1 MTKLEVSRRFQSD
14 IYPVFHE
21 ESESEVQNAQIL
33 QENLKISISNVQN
46 NYLLIIGTFEN
57 QDWPA
62 SIAVRQFG
70 DPWFVRCVRDQTA
83 HIITPAGWWSAFGMD
98 GASASGASTGGER
111 KRKGGRGK
119 SACPVCHKKQRK
131 CNGTKTGCTYNI
143 LHSDVAQQ
151 TATSSNRPTRAAA
164 ITETD
169 RLSYPQNQHRED
181 KRSNRHQRQLHSQLH
196 SQQHEGDNNT

>member
-1 MTKLEVSRRFQSD
+1 LD
-14 IYPVFHE
+14 
-21 ESESEVQNAQIL
+21 
-33 QENLKISISNVQN
+33 LKHCHQ
-46 NYLLIIGTFEN
+46 
-57 QDWPA
+57 
-62 SIAVRQFG
+62 G
-70 DPWFVRCVRDQTA
+70 DPWVGNQRRVWRPLGCALRDQTA

-111 KRKGGRGK
+111 KRKGGRAK

-151 TATSSNRPTRAAA
+151 TASSSKRPTRAAA

-169 RLSYPQNQHRED
+169 RLSYPQNQHRQQH
-181 KRSNRHQRQLHSQLH
+181 RGNRQQRQ
-196 SQQHEGDNNT
+196 QQAASLGERNFATSTSNKIASSSSSSSSSSEGNLKGG

>member
-1 MTKLEVSRRFQSD
+1 M
-14 IYPVFHE
+14 
-21 ESESEVQNAQIL
+21 
-33 QENLKISISNVQN
+33 
-46 NYLLIIGTFEN
+46 
-57 QDWPA
+57 
-62 SIAVRQFG
+62 
-70 DPWFVRCVRDQTA
+70 RCVRDQTA
-83 HIITPAGWWSAFGMD
+83 HIITPAGWWPAFGMD

-131 CNGTKTGCTYNI
+131 CNGKKTGCTYNI

-151 TATSSNRPTRAAA
+151 TAPSSKRPTRAVA

-181 KRSNRHQRQLHSQLH
+181 KRGNRQQRQ
-196 SQQHEGDNNT
+196 QQAASLGERKFATSTSSKFASTSSKFASSSSSIISTTTTTSSSSSEGNLAGLEKRAKGGACSEAECV